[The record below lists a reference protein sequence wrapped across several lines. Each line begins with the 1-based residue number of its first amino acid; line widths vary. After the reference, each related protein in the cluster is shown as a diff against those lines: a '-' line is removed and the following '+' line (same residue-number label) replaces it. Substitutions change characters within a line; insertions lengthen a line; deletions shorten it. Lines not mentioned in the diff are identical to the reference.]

1 VFHLFGA
8 LAQFEREIIRDRT
21 MAGLAAAR
29 ARGRNGGRP
38 SKLSADQVRAARR
51 WSTPWSRSAASSGQ
65 PHLYIPGLA
74 RHAGSGEPGGR
85 HRGSEPATL
94 DVDSWAVGAFVIRPG
109 ERLVTVLVT
118 LAVPAGG
125 RHGGCVNL
133 TWPQGDRA
141 NAEDAAGLVADAAVS
156 TALEVVSA
164 AGVEGHLPVP
174 GSLVFRHGGGQPW
187 RVKAVSKNTATL
199 TDLSGMLVQSPLSRL
214 APDPLDATG
223 DVTSPALR
231 GGEWRQNR

>member
-1 VFHLFGA
+1 MFHLFGA

-65 PHLYIPGLA
+65 PHLYIPGVA
-74 RHAGSGEPGGR
+74 RQAGSGEPGGR
-85 HRGSEPATL
+85 HRGSVPATL
-94 DVDSWAVGAFVIRPG
+94 DVDSWAAGALVIRPG

-125 RHGGCVNL
+125 RRGGRRRPGRRRCC
-133 TWPQGDRA
+133 QDRA
-141 NAEDAAGLVADAAVS
+141 RGRVRCRGGRPSASTGQSGRPPRRGSALAG
-156 TALEVVSA
+156 EG
-164 AGVEGHLPVP
+164 GVEEHRNPDRLERHAGAVAAEQAGP
-174 GSLVFRHGGGQPW
+174 GP
-187 RVKAVSKNTATL
+187 
-199 TDLSGMLVQSPLSRL
+199 
-214 APDPLDATG
+214 TG
-223 DVTSPALR
+223 R
-231 GGEWRQNR
+231 NR